1 MGDKKKKNR
10 ENNHEW
16 EELCFMLLSYLSK
29 TVAAYKTTDWEI
41 HFEDCCDISIACQ
54 ILFCIIFYNFL
65 KLFKYNNDFPP
76 PFPI

>member
-41 HFEDCCDISIACQ
+41 HFEDKSLLWYFHCLSNT
-54 ILFCIIFYNFL
+54 ILYYIL
-65 KLFKYNNDFPP
+65 
-76 PFPI
+76 